1 MPGWANE
8 SLGRSFL
15 LPLKDMLLAYC
26 FRNPDKATGG
36 VKQKILLDQASVQAC
51 LTSSVRYYGV
61 ILMGV
66 AAIICFA
73 YIVRAGYIM
82 FTAFGDEA
90 KYAQGKKTLLYAIIG
105 LMIAVASGF
114 IISFFVQLLGYSGP
128 NPFKAP

>member
-1 MPGWANE
+1 MLWNE
-8 SLGRSFL
+8 IAGRLFLPPSLEKLFIAPCFQKNPVFKDKETGE
-15 LPLKDMLLAYC
+15 LKNLAG
-26 FRNPDKATGG
+26 D
-36 VKQKILLDQASVQAC
+36 VQTC
-51 LTSSVRYYGV
+51 LTSSLLHYGRL
-61 ILMGV
+61 LMWA

-105 LMIAVASGF
+105 LAIAVASGF
-114 IISFFVQLLGYSGP
+114 IIGFFINLLGYNGP